1 MHAICFRCW
10 LRQHAKKVVPEGL
23 CILNTEQDVQKGMHP
38 DLIEYMGMTKF
49 HPMMVDWLAQFDDGA
64 ILEVGTQPK

>member
-1 MHAICFRCW
+1 M
-10 LRQHAKKVVPEGL
+10 VPEGL